1 MNSRGVNRVELVK
14 RLKEEELKEFVDIV
28 VNAYPGWGFSTQE
41 ERQKLEDK
49 LIRTQRE
56 DDTINFY
63 GFFREGKLLGGM
75 RFHDFRMRLG
85 SQKVDACGLGLVAVH
100 LMHKKEKVA
109 KEIVTHFLR
118 HYRERRVPIAL
129 LYPFSPDFYK
139 RMGFGFGTKMNQ
151 YSIKPKNLPNYGSKK
166 HIKFFQEGDRQ
177 LLSDCYARLADKT
190 NGMIDRSEAE
200 LNNILIVPQNKIAV
214 YKKDGRI
221 EGYIV
226 FMFKKASQDNGLKN
240 DIFIK
245 EFLYENTESLK
256 ELLTFLNTQ
265 EDQINRV
272 IFNTLD
278 ENFHH
283 LLLEPRDGSDN
294 LMTPVYHESNLQGVG
309 LMYRVTDTRV
319 LFDAL
324 KERNF
329 NNQSCKLRLNIRDS
343 FIKENNGSVTV
354 HFADGRAIVSEVSDY
369 EAAIDLDIADFSS
382 LIVGA
387 VGFKALLKY
396 GIAQI
401 SDSKYADTVD
411 RIFEMPEKP
420 ICFTSF

>member
-1 MNSRGVNRVELVK
+1 MELIR
-14 RLKEEELKEFVDIV
+14 RLREEEFKEFVDIV
-28 VNAYPGWGFSTQE
+28 VNAYPGWGFNTLE
-41 ERQKLEDK
+41 DRQKLEEK

-56 DDTINFY
+56 DTAVNFY
-63 GFFREGKLLGGM
+63 GFFRERELLGGM
-75 RFHDFRMRLG
+75 RLHDFKLRLG

-109 KEIVTHFLR
+109 KEIVTYFLR
-118 HYRERRVPIAL
+118 HYRERKFPIAM
-129 LYPFSPDFYK
+129 LYPFSPEFYK

-151 YSIKPKNLPNYGSKK
+151 YSIKPKNLANGGSKSGVR
-166 HIKFFQEGDRQ
+166 FFREEDKQ
-177 LLSDCYARLADKT
+177 LLLDCYARITENT
-190 NGMIDRSEAE
+190 NGMVDRSGAE
-200 LNNILIVPQNKIAV
+200 LNNILILPQNKLAV
-214 YKKDGRI
+214 YLKDGRI

-245 EFLYENTESLK
+245 EFLYENTEALRSLM
-256 ELLTFLNTQ
+256 TFLSTQ

-283 LLLEPRDGSDN
+283 LLLDPRDSSDN
-294 LMTPVYHESNLQGVG
+294 LMTQVYHESNLQGVG

-319 LFDAL
+319 LFEAL
-324 KERNF
+324 RDHNF
-329 NNQSCKLRLNIRDS
+329 NNQSCKLKLNIRDS
-343 FIKENNGSVTV
+343 FIKENDGSVIV
-354 HFADGRAIVSEVSDY
+354 HFIGGKAVLSEVSEY
-369 EAAIDLDIADFSS
+369 EAEVDLDIADFSS
-382 LIVGA
+382 LIMGA

-396 GIAQI
+396 GIAKL
-401 SDSKYADTVD
+401 SDSKYAEIVD

-420 ICFTSF
+420 ICLTLF